1 MKFKLPQLFKGKSKN
16 EYLPKLDLAF
26 EHKKVKYYRFAEKQ
40 SIPAAR
46 FVYVDQLLE
55 LRSLGL
61 SGEEMDKILFEMEEA
76 LNKDMTKQP
85 NIVRLGYLIEC
96 IRQRK
101 EMVLHRDI
109 LINMAAYLLI
119 REDENPVIV
128 HKKIH
133 EEKIE
138 VIESLAEGGDMAYD
152 FFMSAALKPLSGLR
166 KLSKQE
172 FTELWENNTAQIKF
186 LTKRLKLLSNTSTK

>member
-1 MKFKLPQLFKGKSKN
+1 MKFKLPQLFKRKSKN
-16 EYLPKLDLAF
+16 EYLPKLELAF
-26 EHKKVKYYRFAEKQ
+26 EHNKVKYYRFAEKQ
-40 SIPAAR
+40 SVPAAR
-46 FVYVDQLLE
+46 FVHVDQLLE

-61 SGEEMDKILFEMEEA
+61 SGEEMDKILLEMEEA

-85 NIVRLGYLIEC
+85 NIVRIGYLIEC

-133 EEKIE
+133 EEKIA

-152 FFMSAALKPLSGLR
+152 FFMSAALKPLSGLQ

-186 LTKRLKLLSNTSTK
+186 LTKRLKLLSSTSIK